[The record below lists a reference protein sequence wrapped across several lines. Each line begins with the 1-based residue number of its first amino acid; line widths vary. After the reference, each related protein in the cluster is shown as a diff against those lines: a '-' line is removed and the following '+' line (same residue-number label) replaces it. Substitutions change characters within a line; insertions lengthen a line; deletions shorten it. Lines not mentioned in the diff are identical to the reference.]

1 MSEDPASRAAA
12 LLIDES
18 WDAYREGRYPRALDA
33 AQRAVEAAE
42 LTGDL
47 VALVRALRAEG
58 SVLQIQGDHAAALV
72 RFTRILSLAED
83 RSTAGKLD
91 DNRAAWAVAD
101 AYASWVDSARVLTTI
116 GVRDL
121 FGVLD
126 AGEQFLTATGHR
138 DWRSDLVLARAFV
151 HRSLDELDTAIS
163 LAREALALKL
173 AHRETPSWML
183 GSYQFNLGDMLCE
196 AGRSAEAQ
204 PYYQA
209 ILDDPDSGRWDQRI
223 AHTGLASCA
232 LAAGDT
238 EAALAQARIATALA
252 EPLGDNAL
260 CTSLHVLTRACR
272 ASGDLDAA
280 WQSATRNLD
289 AARRI
294 GSQFRR
300 YYATR
305 MATDVALDRSDLDAA
320 RPLLA
325 ELDVLAAAMDTAT
338 GLRRCT
344 DEATARHLRLG
355 QVARSQSLTQF
366 RFAAQTLGAELLKR
380 FLRWD

>member
-1 MSEDPASRAAA
+1 MSEEPASRAAA
-12 LLIDES
+12 LLVDEA

-33 AQRAVEAAE
+33 ARRGVEAAE
-42 LTGDL
+42 LTADL

-72 RFTRILSLAED
+72 RFTRILALAED
-83 RSTAGKLD
+83 RATAAKLD

-116 GVRDL
+116 PVRDL

-126 AGEQFLTATGHR
+126 AGEQFLTVTGHR
-138 DWRSDLVLARAFV
+138 DWRADLVLARAFV
-151 HRSLDELDTAIS
+151 HRSLDELETAIG

-196 AGRSAEAQ
+196 AGRSTEAQ

-232 LAAGDT
+232 LAAGDNET
-238 EAALAQARIATALA
+238 ALAEARTATELA

-272 ASGDLDAA
+272 ARGDLDAA
-280 WQSATRNLD
+280 WQSATRNL
-289 AARRI
+289 AAANRI

-305 MATDVALDRSDLDAA
+305 MAVDVALDRADLDGA
-320 RPLLA
+320 
-325 ELDVLAAAMDTAT
+325 AAAMDTAT
-338 GLRRCT
+338 GLRRCAARPRPGT
-344 DEATARHLRLG
+344 CGSARWPGASRWPGSATPR
-355 QVARSQSLTQF
+355 
-366 RFAAQTLGAELLKR
+366 
-380 FLRWD
+380 